1 MCPSE
6 SEIIRLAAGELPD
19 ERRTL
24 FLAHV
29 DQCPDC
35 KRRYEAT
42 LATFGVLADW
52 DIPATTRDCVP
63 AVLARV
69 RRAAFIRT
77 AVAIAASIVLA
88 SSVGISAAL
97 ITTPR
102 VAPIAQTRPVPTDQ
116 QAALTLGL
124 DSFDGE
130 TLGLSAVFSPEE
142 QPQ

>member
-6 SEIIRLAAGELPD
+6 SEIIRFAAGELPD
-19 ERRTL
+19 EQRTL
-24 FLAHV
+24 LLIHV

-42 LATFGVLADW
+42 LATFSALADW
-52 DIPATTRDCVP
+52 DVPASTRDCTPVI
-63 AVLARV
+63 LARV

-77 AVAIAASIVLA
+77 AVAVAASIVLA

-97 ITTPR
+97 ITAPR
-102 VAPIAQTRPVPTDQ
+102 VAPIAQNRPVPTDQ

>member
-1 MCPSE
+1 MTNL
-6 SEIIRLAAGELPD
+6 R
-19 ERRTL
+19 
-24 FLAHV
+24 V
-29 DQCPDC
+29 
-35 KRRYEAT
+35 
-42 LATFGVLADW
+42 GVLISTYNA
-52 DIPATTRDCVP
+52 P